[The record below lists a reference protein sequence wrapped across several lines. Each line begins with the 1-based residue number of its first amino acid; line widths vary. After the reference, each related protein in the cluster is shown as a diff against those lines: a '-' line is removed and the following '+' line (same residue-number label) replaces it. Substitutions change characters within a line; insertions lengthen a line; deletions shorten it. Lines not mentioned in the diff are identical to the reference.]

1 MYKIMKSF
9 GDVFRYQTVSKYDKM
24 RFFGV
29 EFESKRFFQAKMYS
43 NGHID
48 FYELGED
55 TFPSRQIILTYK

>member
-1 MYKIMKSF
+1 
-9 GDVFRYQTVSKYDKM
+9 M

-29 EFESKRFFQAKMYS
+29 EFENRKFFQAKMYS